1 MSPTQR
7 SLAHL
12 RRLGYQARVV
22 ERWNPF
28 ARVRQDLF
36 GGRTRAESGA
46 VGAGDPGHH
55 RRAHAD
61 RREKIQTAAAAGH
74 FMIVKIHITRDE
86 LDRTPDTKR
95 RHALL
100 DIYNNLPGEEVAT
113 ETNALDH
120 SQMDG
125 FKLDDGAQT
134 GTRRTDVETSG
145 RGRAKDAVVGITA
158 AGQADILVT
167 NDRSLRGRM
176 EASTA
181 ACEVWKPEKFVS
193 FVRGLSKNDVRR
205 AAP

>member
-1 MSPTQR
+1 V
-7 SLAHL
+7 LAI
-12 RRLGYQARVV
+12 QV
-22 ERWNPF
+22 
-28 ARVRQDLF
+28 
-36 GGRTRAESGA
+36 TTGA
-46 VGAGDPGHH
+46 H
-55 RRAHAD
+55 HAD
-61 RREKIQTAAAAGH
+61 RREKLQTAAAAGH

-95 RHALL
+95 RQALL

-145 RGRAKDAVVGITA
+145 
-158 AGQADILVT
+158 
-167 NDRSLRGRM
+167 
-176 EASTA
+176 
-181 ACEVWKPEKFVS
+181 KPEKFVS